1 MNDKEIDTLLEE
13 IKGCSPNTMDS
24 RSEEAIVA
32 GLHAGIRRQRR
43 NTIALSLGVLLV
55 LLAGVFSWRSLLKD
69 DTQNIVERQWR
80 DCAKL
85 MLVHDLFPETGVALV
100 NGELIT
106 FEHEEKKAGD
116 IYLRLCM
123 HRLNGK
129 VPVTF
134 DVIVEDNDYITLK
147 EGPITGEIFVN
158 RCSESEVIVDVDL
171 VFICPDGKKQE
182 IKQTVPMFPIGIGCA
197 RASVPEDYVLEFYM
211 DTLNK
216 G

>member
-1 MNDKEIDTLLEE
+1 
-13 IKGCSPNTMDS
+13 
-24 RSEEAIVA
+24 
-32 GLHAGIRRQRR
+32 
-43 NTIALSLGVLLV
+43 
-55 LLAGVFSWRSLLKD
+55 
-69 DTQNIVERQWR
+69 
-80 DCAKL
+80 
-85 MLVHDLFPETGVALV
+85 
-100 NGELIT
+100 
-106 FEHEEKKAGD
+106 
-116 IYLRLCM
+116 M